1 MHRRIPT
8 PLAIAILLLIA
19 AALAGYAYFGDTSI
33 KQARRMKLGREFLP
47 AITNL
52 VHSHPEFRE
61 IQVAV
66 GTAKTGCFL
75 VAGMVETHAQLSKL
89 QSVIA
94 ATKPPLEVVYRLKV
108 LEDYS
113 EGSSAEPAGA
123 ANGSQPIHPET
134 NRASSAAGSRRLPL
148 R

>member
-1 MHRRIPT
+1 M
-8 PLAIAILLLIA
+8 IA

-47 AITNL
+47 GITNV
-52 VHSHPEFRE
+52 VHSHPEFRD
-61 IQVAV
+61 VRVGV

-75 VAGMVETHAQLSKL
+75 VVGVVETQVQLAEL

-108 LEDYS
+108 LDDSS
-113 EGSSAEPAGA
+113 ETSSAEPDGAG
-123 ANGSQPIHPET
+123 N
-134 NRASSAAGSRRLPL
+134 SRRAGQ
-148 R
+148 